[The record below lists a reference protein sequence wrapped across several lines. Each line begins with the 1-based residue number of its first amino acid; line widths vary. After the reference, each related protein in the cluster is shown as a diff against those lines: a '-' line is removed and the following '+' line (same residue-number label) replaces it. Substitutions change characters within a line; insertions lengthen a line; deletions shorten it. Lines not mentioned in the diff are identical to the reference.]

1 MYYHPW
7 RHFLGFRLTS
17 LAAFLYFLYAVVMVN
32 MMRMIMAVMV
42 INSHSDHGSLEMAR
56 MNMVTVISSSF
67 PHDQKNAQMA
77 END

>member
-17 LAAFLYFLYAVVMVN
+17 HAAFLYFLYAAVMVN
-32 MMRMIMAVMV
+32 MMRMIMAVMM
-42 INSHSDHGSLEMAR
+42 INTYSDHESLEMAR

-67 PHDQKNAQMA
+67 PRDQKNTQMA
-77 END
+77 KNN